1 VLPGDLGS
9 ASALKACFALQ
20 SKVLPTVWWTLA
32 EAARRY
38 GVADA
43 VRGELARDG
52 VDLDAALAAFARRA
66 EDKAW
71 RWSGEMDEVA
81 AALATVDLPAGFA
94 SAAAETYRR
103 LTVDGDASA

>member
-1 VLPGDLGS
+1 
-9 ASALKACFALQ
+9 
-20 SKVLPTVWWTLA
+20 
-32 EAARRY
+32 
-38 GVADA
+38 VADA

-81 AALATVDLPAGFA
+81 GALATVDLPAGFA